1 MAVAQSGVIFDVDG
15 VLVNSY
21 RPHLESW
28 QRAVEKRGLSMSEE
42 DFARTFGKRSREIIA
57 QLWPGKFD
65 EDAIRHLD
73 DEKEAEYREILREHF
88 PEMNG
93 ASDLIAALH
102 AKGFKLAIGS
112 SGPPENVE
120 LVRRT
125 IRHGEML
132 SAAVNGKD
140 VTRGKPDPEVFLTA
154 ARKLEIDPSRCAV
167 VEDAPVGLEAAR
179 RAGMAAI
186 GVTGTAPRE
195 ALAKHAHVVVDSLR
209 ELSPAMIASL
219 IEKKD

>member
-1 MAVAQSGVIFDVDG
+1 MQSGVIFDVDG
-15 VLVNSY
+15 VLVDSY

-28 QRAVEKRGLSMSEE
+28 QRAVVKRGLSMSED

-65 EDAIRHLD
+65 DAAIRQLD
-73 DEKEAEYREILREHF
+73 DEKEAEYRDILAAHF
-88 PEMNG
+88 PEMEG

-102 AKGFKLAIGS
+102 GQGFKLAIGS

-132 SAAVNGKD
+132 SAAVSGKD

-154 ARKLEIDPSRCAV
+154 AKKLRLEPSRCAV

-186 GVTGTAPRE
+186 GITGTAPRE
-195 ALAKHAHVVVDSLR
+195 ALAKHADVVVDSLR
-209 ELSPAMIASL
+209 QLNPTMIASL
-219 IEKKD
+219 IGTKE